1 MGLLDNVFKR
11 NAELSWMYDL
21 ELLQDK
27 SQKAYLK
34 QIALNTV
41 IEMVA
46 RTIAQSEFR
55 VMKGNVKEKDQLYYQ
70 LNVRPNKN
78 QNAVDFWQKFIYKL
92 IIDNEAL
99 IVKND
104 DGYFF
109 IADDF
114 NHEEEL
120 GLYPHRFTNV
130 MVNDFE
136 FKRIFTM
143 DDVIYITYNNEN
155 LEKYSLGLFEDYG
168 EIFGRMINI
177 QLLNNQIRG
186 TLQIDATQFKS
197 QESQKD
203 LQGYIDMLF
212 EAFKNNTI
220 AVAPLT
226 KGLTYEEHS
235 GKGTAQ
241 GKQEFKEIEELK
253 RTILTDIARMIG
265 VPPSLVLGEMA
276 DLEKTI
282 NSYLKFC
289 INPLLRKIESEL
301 NAKFFYPDEFLND
314 NKHIKVVGIDKRDP
328 LQMSEAID
336 KLVSSGTFTRNQVRI
351 MTGEEPA
358 NDPEL
363 DKFIITKNLQS
374 ADEFKGGESNDK
386 QDS

>member
-1 MGLLDNVFKR
+1 
-11 NAELSWMYDL
+11 
-21 ELLQDK
+21 
-27 SQKAYLK
+27 
-34 QIALNTV
+34 
-41 IEMVA
+41 
-46 RTIAQSEFR
+46 
-55 VMKGNVKEKDQLYYQ
+55 
-70 LNVRPNKN
+70 
-78 QNAVDFWQKFIYKL
+78 
-92 IIDNEAL
+92 
-99 IVKND
+99 
-104 DGYFF
+104 
-109 IADDF
+109 
-114 NHEEEL
+114 
-120 GLYPHRFTNV
+120 
-130 MVNDFE
+130 
-136 FKRIFTM
+136 M
-143 DDVIYITYNNEN
+143 DDVIYLRYNNEN

-197 QESQKD
+197 EESQKD

-235 GKGTAQ
+235 GKGAAQ
-241 GKQEFKEIEELK
+241 GKQEFKNRRIK
-253 RTILTDIARMIG
+253 KNNFDRYCSNDWRSSVIG
-265 VPPSLVLGEMA
+265 SRRVA

-314 NKHIKVVGIDKRDP
+314 DKHIKVVGIDKRDP

-363 DKFIITKNLQS
+363 RQVYYH
-374 ADEFKGGESNDK
+374 
-386 QDS
+386 